1 MLRPSWIFESSW
13 YSVPVVRLPLLLF
26 LLNGN
31 HLCYKL
37 LALIIFRRYND
48 GSILVTR
55 IECLV
60 RHGLVL
66 SELLL
71 RGYLRINLLIL
82 LIRKSLVKREGE
94 SSAHVLIEKVS
105 SRFGACILLS
115 WIIVEIDSLVVS

>member
-1 MLRPSWIFESSW
+1 MLRPSWILESSG
-13 YSVPVVRLPLLLF
+13 YSVPVVGLPLLLF
-26 LLNGN
+26 LLNGY

-37 LALIIFRRYND
+37 LALIIFRAYYD

-66 SELLL
+66 SELFL
-71 RGYLRINLLIL
+71 RGYLCFNLVMLLIS
-82 LIRKSLVKREGE
+82 KSLVKREGE

-105 SRFGACILLS
+105 SCFGACILLT